1 MTEAAEQTGGAKQQ
15 DHEPNEL
22 LEGCEIQIAAAVG
35 VVDAAEEGSGFCIGR
50 VKNGLKE
57 ISLFSPCEC
66 AVIIEREH
74 FLCELFERA
83 EKAGMLLVGNAVRL
97 DIKDFR
103 AAFYSR

>member
-22 LEGCEIQIAAAVG
+22 LEGCEIQVAAAVG

-50 VKNGLKE
+50 IKNGLKKM
-57 ISLFSPCEC
+57 SLFSPCEC

-74 FLCELFERA
+74 FLRELFERA
-83 EKAGMLLVGNAVRL
+83 EKAHFL
-97 DIKDFR
+97 
-103 AAFYSR
+103 

>member
-22 LEGCEIQIAAAVG
+22 LEGCEIQVAAAVG
-35 VVDAAEEGSGFCIGR
+35 VVDAAEEGRGFCIGR
-50 VKNGLKE
+50 IKNGLKE

-83 EKAGMLLVGNAVRL
+83 EKAHFL
-97 DIKDFR
+97 
-103 AAFYSR
+103 

>member
-22 LEGCEIQIAAAVG
+22 LEGCEIQVAASVG
-35 VVDAAEEGSGFCIGR
+35 VVDAAEEGRGFCIGR
-50 VKNGLKE
+50 IKNGLKE
-57 ISLFSPCEC
+57 MSLFSPCEC

-83 EKAGMLLVGNAVRL
+83 EKTHFL
-97 DIKDFR
+97 
-103 AAFYSR
+103 